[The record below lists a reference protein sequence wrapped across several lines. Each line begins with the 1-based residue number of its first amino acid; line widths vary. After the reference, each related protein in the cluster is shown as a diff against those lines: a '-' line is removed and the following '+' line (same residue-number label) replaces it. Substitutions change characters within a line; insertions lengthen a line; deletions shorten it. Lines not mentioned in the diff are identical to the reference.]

1 MNCQQ
6 IQQRIDNYLDGGLDL
21 QDEAELHAHLDYCND
36 CRMRLQQANEI
47 MAGLK
52 KVTVP
57 PMSPGFAQHA
67 VRQAAS
73 QVKQRPHR
81 NAFIA
86 GFSSSAVAGIALL
99 FVVAGLLPND
109 NSVGTNALS
118 EVMISVDSMHT
129 VNLAFD
135 VANPIQNATLKITLP
150 ENVEVVGYPG
160 MSQLS
165 WQTSLTQG
173 RNILPLPLKGTAN
186 ADGELIATV
195 EHDGKTKSI
204 RIKVRVGKQLA
215 PQAEVVNRKWV

>member
-1 MNCQQ
+1 MDCQQ
-6 IQQRIDNYLDGGLDL
+6 IEQLIDSYLDGELDL
-21 QDEAELHAHLDYCND
+21 KQEAEFHAHLDGCNE
-36 CRMRLQQANEI
+36 CRQQLQQAEEI

-52 KVTVP
+52 RVTVP
-57 PMSPGFAQHA
+57 PMTPGFAEGA
-67 VRQAAS
+67 VRQASS
-73 QVKQRPHR
+73 QIKQRPHR
-81 NAFIA
+81 GAFIA
-86 GFSSSAVAGIALL
+86 GFSSAAVAGIALL
-99 FVVAGLLPND
+99 FVVAGLLPNG
-109 NSVGTNALS
+109 NNVNTNTLP

-135 VANPIQNATLKITLP
+135 VANSIQNATLNITLP
-150 ENVEVVGYPG
+150 ENVEVVGFPG

-204 RIKVRVGKQLA
+204 RIKVRVDKQLA
-215 PQAEVVNRKWV
+215 PQAGMANRKWV